1 LDYVAAIMTLAI
13 ACPFAAARADDY
25 PSRPITLVVPFPA
38 GGTNTIMARIVA
50 DKLADALGQ
59 QVIVDNRGGGAGG
72 TIGTRQ
78 VAHAEPDGY
87 TILLAFTSTLSTA
100 PSMYANLGY
109 DVRKDF
115 APIGLISSSP
125 SVLSV
130 HPGLPARS
138 VAELI
143 ALLKAGAEPFQ
154 YGSPGVGSINQLAA
168 ELFAHMAGVKLTQ
181 IPYKGTA
188 PLINDLIGG
197 HVRMAFSPIPVA
209 YGAIAAGKLRALA
222 TTGTKRS
229 PLLPDVPTIAE
240 SGLAGYQVG
249 PDRRASQPRAQRRA
263 RDRRGAQAARQRGRR
278 AVAEHAGGLRR
289 RHRRRG
295 DQMVHARQIDRL
307 EAGTVKAG
315 R

>member
-1 LDYVAAIMTLAI
+1 MTRGRPRISWCPGRGAARSGAPQTRDRGGARPRISSAPPRATRSVVHSIRGTACAMAFSLIAVALSS
-13 ACPFAAARADDY
+13 ARADDY

-59 QVIVDNRGGGAGG
+59 QLIVDNRGGGAGG

-78 VAHAEPDGY
+78 VARAEPDGY

-143 ALLKAGAEPFQ
+143 ALLKANAEPFQ
-154 YGSPGVGSINQLAA
+154 YGSPGVGSVKHPA
-168 ELFAHMAGVKLTQ
+168 AGVFF
-181 IPYKGTA
+181 PM
-188 PLINDLIGG
+188 GG
-197 HVRMAFSPIPVA
+197 GGVTPHSP
-209 YGAIAAGKLRALA
+209 K
-222 TTGTKRS
+222 
-229 PLLPDVPTIAE
+229 
-240 SGLAGYQVG
+240 
-249 PDRRASQPRAQRRA
+249 
-263 RDRRGAQAARQRGRR
+263 RRG
-278 AVAEHAGGLRR
+278 
-289 RHRRRG
+289 
-295 DQMVHARQIDRL
+295 
-307 EAGTVKAG
+307 
-315 R
+315 

>member
-1 LDYVAAIMTLAI
+1 MFGYWGSSTETPLQPSRPLAGRVGRVR
-13 ACPFAAARADDY
+13 AARADGVGGLHVLPACGRPPPLTPPRHALRARGEGNRRLRVSFGGFAMIALALVALFSPAHADDY

-143 ALLKAGAEPFQ
+143 AMLKGSAEPFQ
-154 YGSPGVGSINQLAA
+154 YG
-168 ELFAHMAGVKLTQ
+168 
-181 IPYKGTA
+181 
-188 PLINDLIGG
+188 
-197 HVRMAFSPIPVA
+197 
-209 YGAIAAGKLRALA
+209 
-222 TTGTKRS
+222 
-229 PLLPDVPTIAE
+229 
-240 SGLAGYQVG
+240 
-249 PDRRASQPRAQRRA
+249 
-263 RDRRGAQAARQRGRR
+263 
-278 AVAEHAGGLRR
+278 
-289 RHRRRG
+289 
-295 DQMVHARQIDRL
+295 
-307 EAGTVKAG
+307 
-315 R
+315 